1 MTGVIYARY
10 SSHNQREE
18 SIEGQL
24 RECRRYAQENG
35 ITIVGEYIDRA
46 ITGKTDDR
54 AGFQKMIRDA
64 EKGRFSVVIVYK
76 LDRFARNRYDSA
88 TYKAKLK
95 RCGVRLVSAMEQLT
109 DSPESIILEAVL
121 EGMAEYY
128 SANMAQNI
136 KRGMTENAL
145 KCLATGGG
153 RCLGYYT
160 GEDKKYHIDE
170 LAAATVRLIYEMY
183 DQGHTYAAIVETLN
197 NQGRKT
203 FYGKPFNKNSLSKI
217 LHNPRY
223 VGNYVWNDIV
233 IPGGM
238 PQIVDR
244 ELWERVQVRL
254 KRKEKGSARGRS
266 EYDFLLSGK
275 LFCGRCG
282 KPMIGDSGT
291 SRNGEKYYYY
301 TCSTKK
307 HGGNCKKKS
316 VKAATLENEVIQTTI
331 ANVLRDDMLE
341 IIADRVMEYQAS
353 DTETIGRINAYR
365 GQLKE
370 TETAIA
376 GILKA
381 IEGGLYNPTM
391 KDRMEE
397 LEDRKKDLEGEIER
411 EEINLQIVTRDELLF
426 FLHQFVDGDPNNP
439 LYCRQIV
446 DTFVNSIWLYDDR
459 LVITYNYN
467 GIKNQVTLDMVD
479 AALEADECSTQARLS
494 PPQREETLRN
504 QGFFFFLPET
514 RSLDFSLNFED
525 SRGAKNEQDP
535 NENRQHRVGNL

>member
-24 RECRRYAQENG
+24 RECKRYAQENG
-35 ITIVGEYIDRA
+35 ITIVGKYVDRA

-170 LAAATVRLIYEMY
+170 PAAATVRLIYEMY

-197 NQGRKT
+197 NQERKT
-203 FYGKPFNKNSLSKI
+203 LNGTPFNKNSLRTI
-217 LHNPRY
+217 LHNRRY
-223 VGNYVWNDIV
+223 IGVYVWGDVIV
-233 IPGGM
+233 EGGM

-244 ELWERVQVRL
+244 DLWERVP
-254 KRKEKGSARGRS
+254 RG
-266 EYDFLLSGK
+266 
-275 LFCGRCG
+275 
-282 KPMIGDSGT
+282 
-291 SRNGEKYYYY
+291 
-301 TCSTKK
+301 
-307 HGGNCKKKS
+307 
-316 VKAATLENEVIQTTI
+316 
-331 ANVLRDDMLE
+331 
-341 IIADRVMEYQAS
+341 
-353 DTETIGRINAYR
+353 
-365 GQLKE
+365 
-370 TETAIA
+370 
-376 GILKA
+376 
-381 IEGGLYNPTM
+381 
-391 KDRMEE
+391 
-397 LEDRKKDLEGEIER
+397 
-411 EEINLQIVTRDELLF
+411 
-426 FLHQFVDGDPNNP
+426 
-439 LYCRQIV
+439 
-446 DTFVNSIWLYDDR
+446 
-459 LVITYNYN
+459 
-467 GIKNQVTLDMVD
+467 
-479 AALEADECSTQARLS
+479 
-494 PPQREETLRN
+494 
-504 QGFFFFLPET
+504 
-514 RSLDFSLNFED
+514 
-525 SRGAKNEQDP
+525 
-535 NENRQHRVGNL
+535 